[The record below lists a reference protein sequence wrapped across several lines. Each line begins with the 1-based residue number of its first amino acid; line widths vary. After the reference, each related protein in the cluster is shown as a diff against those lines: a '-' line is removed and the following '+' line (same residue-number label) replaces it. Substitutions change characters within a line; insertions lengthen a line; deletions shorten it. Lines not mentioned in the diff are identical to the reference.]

1 MDSVLIM
8 AAMVIVFII
17 AICIF
22 IMVKEL
28 IFLYQLAKFYRSI
41 GGKNMEKKAKITG
54 NPVSF
59 KSPDDM
65 LNLIK
70 SGKDFYNINTGD
82 YVFNYNECGSIAAYT
97 LSLEKAAEIQEK
109 AKADKQYWGAYLGPG
124 GRIYDDLSRVED
136 CNLTTDNLEWCK
148 EKFAL
153 PGWVEVTE

>member
-1 MDSVLIM
+1 MKDYVLVSQREEVEGTPVTFASADKM
-8 AAMVIVFII
+8 LAAIN
-17 AICIF
+17 A
-22 IMVKEL
+22 
-28 IFLYQLAKFYRSI
+28 
-41 GGKNMEKKAKITG
+41 
-54 NPVSF
+54 
-59 KSPDDM
+59 D
-65 LNLIK
+65 
-70 SGKDFYNINTGD
+70 KDFYNINTGD
-82 YVFNYNECGSIAAYT
+82 YVFNYNECGSIAVYI